1 MSIDKKDSVGNWE
14 ETGVSVNNEGILR
27 DNKGRFVKGTAA
39 PTISPGRPKDSGF
52 KKRLNELVGED
63 SRELALLLSEIAF
76 YDQKASKDRWPKY
89 KAVDKLRALELIL
102 KYKEQ
107 MPPQKIEAEVEMK
120 SVNVMVQLPDGA
132 EDIDIN

>member
-1 MSIDKKDSVGNWE
+1 MNESNENSVGNWE

-27 DNKGRFVKGTAA
+27 DKKGRFIKGTAA
-39 PTISPGRPKDSGF
+39 PTISPGRPKNSGF

-76 YDQKASKDRWPKY
+76 YDQKANRDKWPKY
-89 KAVDKLRALELIL
+89 KAADRLRALELIL

-107 MPPQKIEAEVEMK
+107 MPAQKIEAEVEMK

-132 EDIDIN
+132 EEIDIN